1 MASALAAATAEN
13 GGKRDRS
20 VDFASVEIA
29 VYERDGTPQLPHPG
43 RKLQRQWT
51 FATMYDS
58 SPATPHGRA
67 WLALLFRRCIHDLQ
81 RYSIPL
87 VAGIL
92 VALVWANVH
101 PDSYEYFVGT
111 DYRLPHWAPLGQNM
125 YLAGHKVTLHFIV
138 NDIFMVFFFGIA
150 AKEVTEA
157 CLPGGSL
164 NPIR

>member
-1 MASALAAATAEN
+1 MASALAAATAEK

-111 DYRLPHWAPLGQNM
+111 D
-125 YLAGHKVTLHFIV
+125 AGCHTGRPS
-138 NDIFMVFFFGIA
+138 DRTCTSPA
-150 AKEVTEA
+150 
-157 CLPGGSL
+157 
-164 NPIR
+164 IR